1 MYFCLNYRGKHFL
14 FPYDCEKAQ
23 RKLLQMPVT
32 SLRMNSGC
40 AVVEKRVDGL
50 YDDIKCEIS
59 KMPVWSKAIGAADR
73 QSVISLDAFTSI
85 LSAAPNCGEKERMK
99 HLMLSTHNM
108 LARQGTKFGMWNMRH
123 RAERITSA
131 TERIN
136 QIKSKHKY
144 FAKMEK
150 KVLLQSVGRALESYL
165 SSDSSGSEDSD
176 YEQDVL
182 YDKSSE
188 SRQPGQPN
196 QPEQP
201 PEQPQQPEQPNQPE

>member
-1 MYFCLNYRGKHFL
+1 M
-14 FPYDCEKAQ
+14 
-23 RKLLQMPVT
+23 
-32 SLRMNSGC
+32 
-40 AVVEKRVDGL
+40 
-50 YDDIKCEIS
+50 
-59 KMPVWSKAIGAADR
+59 
-73 QSVISLDAFTSI
+73 
-85 LSAAPNCGEKERMK
+85 SAC
-99 HLMLSTHNM
+99 
-108 LARQGTKFGMWNMRH
+108 QGTKFGMWNMRH